1 MSQKRVCTKASS
13 AFNSVGH
20 GSKIPASYTAVKMK
34 LLSYK
39 LFQELFDELSV
50 QLMDEDTNEP
60 IDARETIISAMTRA
74 ESMTAPAF

>member
-1 MSQKRVCTKASS
+1 MLNYFKITK
-13 AFNSVGH
+13 
-20 GSKIPASYTAVKMK
+20 Y
-34 LLSYK
+34 

>member
-1 MSQKRVCTKASS
+1 M
-13 AFNSVGH
+13 
-20 GSKIPASYTAVKMK
+20 VKMK
-34 LLSYK
+34 LLSNK